1 MILFVALL
9 AAFVVSHIL
18 LASPP
23 TRDALVA
30 RLGENGFRIG
40 YSLLSLAL
48 LVGAIQAYR
57 AVPPGPL
64 LWVAPAGAWHL
75 STFIMLIASILF
87 VGSLTPANRAL
98 AGVPLSERPAT
109 GVLAITRHPMMWAFG
124 LWAAVHVLLSGMLD
138 TVILAGGLGLLA
150 LLGAAAQDGKKRRQL
165 GANWEAWEAQTSY
178 WPLGAQVTGRQ
189 PWGSLWVG
197 AVPLVGGV
205 ILWLLLTWLHPS
217 LMRAPAVP
225 PWNWAVGG

>member
-1 MILFVALL
+1 MTLFVALL

-18 LASPP
+18 LANPP
-23 TRDALVA
+23 VRDALVG

-40 YSLLSLAL
+40 YAVVSLAL
-48 LVGAIQAYR
+48 LIGAIQAYR

-75 STFIMLIASILF
+75 ATFVMLIASILF

-98 AGVPLSERPAT
+98 AGVPRSERPAS

-124 LWAAVHVLLSGMLD
+124 LWAGVHILLSGMLD
-138 TVILAGGLGLLA
+138 TVLLAGGIGVLA
-150 LLGAAAQDGKKRRQL
+150 LVGAAAQDRKKRQQL
-165 GANWEAWEAQTSY
+165 GDNWARWEAQTSY
-178 WPLGAQVTGRQ
+178 WPLGAQVSGRQ
-189 PWGSLWVG
+189 PWRSLWVG
-197 AVPLVGGV
+197 VVPLAGGI

-225 PWNWAVGG
+225 PWQWAIP